1 MLLDIKLCST
11 FVNLVSTRKV
21 NNEIPPTDLNRI
33 TNFNVPSFLHVCEK
47 PAPSKFIAALM

>member
-1 MLLDIKLCST
+1 MLNYASAMINLIST
-11 FVNLVSTRKV
+11 QKV
-21 NNEIPPTDLNRI
+21 NEILPTNLNRI